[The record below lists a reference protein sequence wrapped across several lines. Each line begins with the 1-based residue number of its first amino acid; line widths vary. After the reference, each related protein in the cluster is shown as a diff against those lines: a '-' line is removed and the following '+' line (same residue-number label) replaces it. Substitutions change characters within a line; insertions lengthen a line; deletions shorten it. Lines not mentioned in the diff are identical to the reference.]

1 MIWLQYVGYM
11 IQLREKLDFSSTC
24 DFFHMPLANG
34 RCDSI
39 IVLLIWFWATGRC
52 FGDLD
57 GQLYIYY
64 SVNF

>member
-39 IVLLIWFWATGRC
+39 IVLLI
-52 FGDLD
+52 
-57 GQLYIYY
+57 
-64 SVNF
+64 